1 MTYRP
6 AETSFAPPFVVLVPS
21 FIYLSLALVAIGV
34 VIAAHVGPTNSNLHI
49 WIVEQDPRRVI
60 GSRTFATLIAASA
73 LSVLLRASMRGVRI
87 RPDGIEYRDVL
98 LGWPRI
104 RRYRWPQID
113 RIILDQ
119 PRSIVLDLWDGT
131 HACGVLTV
139 STVVVFVVSLLAGC
153 SFFSQ
158 PAKNTAVPMNST
170 TNNLR
175 TFAENIYPPEMMID
189 F

>member
-21 FIYLSLALVAIGV
+21 FIYLTLALLVIGV

-73 LSVLLRASMRGVRI
+73 LSVLMRASMRGVRI

-98 LGWPRI
+98 ALGWPRV

-131 HACGVLTV
+131 HA
-139 STVVVFVVSLLAGC
+139 LLPEVGDRAGL
-153 SFFSQ
+153 SMALEKVALARAI
-158 PAKNTAVPMNST
+158 PVRGGKG
-170 TNNLR
+170 LD
-175 TFAENIYPPEMMID
+175 EIPESD
-189 F
+189 ELADEEA

>member
-73 LSVLLRASMRGVRI
+73 LSVLMRASMRGVRI

-131 HACGVLTV
+131 HALLPEVGDRAGLSMALEKVAHARAIPVRGGKGVDEIPE
-139 STVVVFVVSLLAGC
+139 SDELADEEG
-153 SFFSQ
+153 
-158 PAKNTAVPMNST
+158 
-170 TNNLR
+170 
-175 TFAENIYPPEMMID
+175 
-189 F
+189 

>member
-6 AETSFAPPFVVLVPS
+6 AETSFAPPLVVLLPS
-21 FIYLSLALVAIGV
+21 FIYLMLALVAIGV
-34 VIAAHVGPTNSNLHI
+34 VVAAHVGPTDSSLHAFV
-49 WIVEQDPRRVI
+49 VEQDPRRVI
-60 GSRTFATLIAASA
+60 TSRTFATLIAASA

-98 LGWPRI
+98 TLGWPRV

-131 HACGVLTV
+131 HALLPEVGDREGLAMALEKVAMARAIPVRGGRGVDDIPE
-139 STVVVFVVSLLAGC
+139 SDELAEEEG
-153 SFFSQ
+153 
-158 PAKNTAVPMNST
+158 
-170 TNNLR
+170 
-175 TFAENIYPPEMMID
+175 
-189 F
+189 

>member
-131 HACGVLTV
+131 HALLPEVGDRAGLSMALEKVAHARAIPVRGGKGVDEIPE
-139 STVVVFVVSLLAGC
+139 SDELADEEG
-153 SFFSQ
+153 
-158 PAKNTAVPMNST
+158 
-170 TNNLR
+170 
-175 TFAENIYPPEMMID
+175 
-189 F
+189 